1 MTALSIV
8 KDVCVEI
15 GLPDPTIAL
24 ASTDAQ
30 ITQLVRLLN
39 KEGKELSARYAW
51 QALVREVTFLT
62 LAAESQGTIAA
73 IITAGDAGHAY
84 RYIINET
91 IWNRTKIW
99 PVLGPKAPR
108 NWQAYKSMNV
118 TGPISEYRIMG
129 GRLLFSPV
137 PAAGETCAFEYVDR
151 MWATDTTG
159 VTYKQRVSVDSDLML
174 LDEDLMQQGLL
185 WRWRAAK
192 KLDYTEDFL
201 TYERM
206 VADAMARDGTKPT
219 LSLCGPVNDYRPFV
233 VMPIGSWGL

>member
-1 MTALSIV
+1 MTALSII

-24 ASTDAQ
+24 ASTDPQLTQ
-30 ITQLVRLLN
+30 IVRLLN

-51 QALVREVTFLT
+51 QALIREVTFTT
-62 LAAESQGTIAA
+62 LAAESQGTIAS
-73 IITAGDAGHAY
+73 IITAGDSGHTY
-84 RYIINET
+84 RYILNDT

-99 PVLGPKAPR
+99 PVLGPKSPR

-118 TGPISEYRIMG
+118 TGPISEYRIRG
-129 GRLLFSPV
+129 DTLRFSPI
-137 PAAGETCAFEYVDR
+137 PEAGDTCAFEYVDR
-151 MWATDTTG
+151 MWCTDSG
-159 VTYKQRVSVDSDLML
+159 GSTYRQRLSADGDLML

-192 KLDYTEDFL
+192 KLDYTEDFI

-219 LSLCGPVNDYRPFV
+219 LSMAGPMNDYNPV
-233 VMPIGSWGL
+233 VITPIGSWPL